1 MKKRVRPYP
10 SFLGLGRNLSESC
23 NSRSQLDLQVQMC
36 RVNQAGSRNMKVDSA
51 NKLFFK
57 SAEKLPTYQEHF
69 IPCFG
74 SLKRNSSINSI
85 KT

>member
-1 MKKRVRPYP
+1 MKAVIHAVNWIYRFRCVEII
-10 SFLGLGRNLSESC
+10 NLE
-23 NSRSQLDLQVQMC
+23 V
-36 RVNQAGSRNMKVDSA
+36 GIMKVDSA

-57 SAEKLPTYQEHF
+57 SAEKLPIYQEHF

-74 SLKRNSSINSI
+74 SLKRNSSVNSI

>member
-1 MKKRVRPYP
+1 MKAVIHAVYWIYRFRCVELIKLEV
-10 SFLGLGRNLSESC
+10 GI
-23 NSRSQLDLQVQMC
+23 
-36 RVNQAGSRNMKVDSA
+36 MKVDSA